1 MEEIK
6 TNTKNKGGRP
16 KKAIK
21 KNQVLSVKCSLVD
34 RKVIAAKAK
43 MANCSVSEYLLNMG
57 LTGKID
63 TRNKP
68 LPKEV
73 LQLAGTLNHTAAN
86 LNQIAKKRNGIEELS
101 PLERADLKIQS
112 IDLKGVTERIK
123 TFFK

>member
-6 TNTKNKGGRP
+6 SNTKNKGGRP

-21 KNQVLSVKCSLVD
+21 KNQVLSVKCSILD

-43 MANCSVSEYLLNMG
+43 LSNCSVSEYLLTMG

-63 TRNKP
+63 TRKNV

-73 LQLAGTLNHTAAN
+73 LQLTGTLNHTAAN
-86 LNQIAKKRNGIEELS
+86 LNQIAKKRNGVEELS
-101 PLERADLKIQS
+101 VLERADLKIQS
-112 IDLKGVTERIK
+112 GEVKRLTEQIKNYLK
-123 TFFK
+123 

>member
-1 MEEIK
+1 MEDVK

-43 MANCSVSEYLLNMG
+43 MANCSVSEYLLIMG

-63 TRNKP
+63 MRIKA

-73 LQLAGTLNHTAAN
+73 LQLTGAINHMAAS
-86 LNQIAKKRNGIEELS
+86 LNQIAKKRNGIEELTV
-101 PLERADLKIQS
+101 LERADLKILS
-112 IDLKGVTERIK
+112 IEVKRATELIKNYLK
-123 TFFK
+123 